1 MSLVELLEKWQKI
14 LRLQDWDIIIKFV
27 SPTELKSGR
36 EAEILIHR
44 RYKRAY
50 IKVLQAYKKE
60 LKAELKT
67 LNQLYYSMNRSKYFN
82 PKSYENKMLQRQI
95 RQRQEDI
102 SYVNDSIK
110 NAKEELNYIIKEK
123 DKFYQSIRK
132 HRNEAKN

>member
-1 MSLVELLEKWQKI
+1 MEL
-14 LRLQDWDIIIKFV
+14 
-27 SPTELKSGR
+27 
-36 EAEILIHR
+36 
-44 RYKRAY
+44 
-50 IKVLQAYKKE
+50 
-60 LKAELKT
+60 

-95 RQRQEDI
+95 RQKQDDI

-110 NAKEELNYIIKEK
+110 NAKDELNYIIKEK